1 MTTVLSRAGRRAAVL
16 PLLLGAALAAPAC
29 AQAPRPADAIAAGTF
44 AYDRNAPLQL
54 RDSLESTVDGVETHA
69 ISFASPRGGRATG
82 LLFVP
87 RGGGRKA
94 GIVNMHGAPGSAR
107 QVAASSAALAR
118 RGAVVLALDAPFARR
133 TDGDMLAFTEADSA
147 DHVQLVVD
155 LQRAVDLLLA
165 RPDVDPARIAY
176 VGGSFG
182 GAVGTMFA
190 AVDPRPAA
198 YVLFV
203 PDGGM
208 VSHFTAVDGTPQQ
221 PLAGMPATVR
231 DRWLAAM
238 RPVEGIGY
246 VGRARPGSILFQNG
260 RQDPYVPA
268 DKAAALHRAAGAS
281 HTVQWYD
288 SGHALP
294 AQARIDR
301 WQFLAERIGI
311 AAPTAEERA
320 AAAAAPPPANP
331 APARRH
337 GG

>member
-1 MTTVLSRAGRRAAVL
+1 MPYCTVAPTHRRA
-16 PLLLGAALAAPAC
+16 LGALALAAACASAGSAC
-29 AQAPRPADAIAAGTF
+29 AQAPAADAIAAGTF
-44 AYDRNAPLQL
+44 AYDRNAPLDL
-54 RDSLESTVDGVETHA
+54 RDSLESTDNGLETHA
-69 ISFASPRGGRATG
+69 ISFASPKGGRVTG

-87 RGGGRKA
+87 RGTERKA
-94 GIVNMHGAPGSAR
+94 GLVVMHGAPGSAR
-107 QVAASSAALAR
+107 QVAAGSAAMAR
-118 RGAVVLALDAPFARR
+118 RGAVVISIDAPFARR
-133 TDGDMLAFTEADSA
+133 GGQMVAFTEADSA
-147 DHVQLVVD
+147 EHVQLVID
-155 LQRAVDLLLA
+155 LQRAVDVLLA
-165 RPDVDPARIAY
+165 RPDVDPARIAF

-221 PLAGMPATVR
+221 PLAGMPANVR

-246 VGRARPGSILFQNG
+246 IGRVRPGSILFQNG

-281 HTVQWYD
+281 HTVQWYE

-301 WQFLAERIGI
+301 LQWLADRIGI
-311 AAPTAEERA
+311 DAPTEQERA
-320 AAAAAPPPANP
+320 AAAQPAQAPPAT
-331 APARRH
+331 ASTR
-337 GG
+337 G